1 MPDEFIRKLNQIAD
15 GTPKDIQ
22 APSDDTTF
30 ERQSRDL
37 VKLYRL
43 VTIIRIYTAY

>member
-1 MPDEFIRKLNQIAD
+1 MPSDFVRKLNEIGE

-22 APSDDTTF
+22 APTDDTTF

-43 VTIIRIYTAY
+43 A